1 MNHSHLSP
9 EVEFRYLITWFR
21 EFSEYERSDFM
32 EILIQWLLKPNEIYM
47 NGMTESSQ
55 KPTIFYCR
63 MKLFKEWSLK
73 WPDQLRSRLIDKL
86 NELDS
91 DFGQK
96 LNENLEARLEQ
107 VDDVQSKEVES
118 IQNGMTELTVE
129 QAVAAEE

>member
-1 MNHSHLSP
+1 
-9 EVEFRYLITWFR
+9 
-21 EFSEYERSDFM
+21 M
-32 EILIQWLLKPNEIYM
+32 EILIQWLLKPNEIHM

-63 MKLFKEWSLK
+63 VSQMFFFLPLFSSPKNQHQVTLFCGFLSIQMKLFKEWSQK
-73 WPDQLRSRLIDKL
+73 WPDQLRSKLIDKL

-107 VDDVQSKEVES
+107 GDDLQSKEVES
-118 IQNGMTELTVE
+118 IQNGMIELTVE
-129 QAVAAEE
+129 QAAAAEE